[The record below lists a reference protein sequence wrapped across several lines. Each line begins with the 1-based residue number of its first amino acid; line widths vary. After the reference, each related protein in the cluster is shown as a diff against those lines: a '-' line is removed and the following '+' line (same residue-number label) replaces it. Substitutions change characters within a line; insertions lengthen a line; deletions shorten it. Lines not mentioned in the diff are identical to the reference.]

1 MRFSA
6 SQNNIGNNYKLGVLI
21 MKLTIALIFAL
32 LLTSTFAHAAGDAAR
47 GNELS
52 VECID
57 CHGEDGMGDDEY
69 PQIAGRDESYLFEQ
83 LMAFKTGKRP
93 NRAEM
98 MLWSIEDL
106 DEQDL
111 ADLAAYYASLAS
123 E

>member
-1 MRFSA
+1 
-6 SQNNIGNNYKLGVLI
+6 
-21 MKLTIALIFAL
+21 MKLTFALLFAL
-32 LLTSTFAHAAGDAAR
+32 LLAPATAQAAGDADR
-47 GNELS
+47 GSELRI
-52 VECID
+52 ECID

-69 PQIAGRDESYLFEQ
+69 PKIAGLDEDYIFEQ

-111 ADLAAYYASLAS
+111 ADLAAYYASLNGD
-123 E
+123 

>member
-1 MRFSA
+1 
-6 SQNNIGNNYKLGVLI
+6 
-21 MKLTIALIFAL
+21 MKLTFALLFAL
-32 LLTSTFAHAAGDAAR
+32 LLTTTIVHAAGDAAR
-47 GNELS
+47 GSELR

-69 PQIAGRDESYLFEQ
+69 PPIAGRDESYLFEQ

-111 ADLAAYYASLAS
+111 ADLAAYYASLKA

>member
-1 MRFSA
+1 M
-6 SQNNIGNNYKLGVLI
+6 KLTLI
-21 MKLTIALIFAL
+21 MKLTVALLFAL
-32 LLTSTFAHAAGDAAR
+32 LLTTITAHAAGDAAR
-47 GNELS
+47 GNELR

-69 PQIAGRDESYLFEQ
+69 PKIAGLEEDYIYEQ

-98 MLWSIEDL
+98 MLWTIEDL
-106 DEQDL
+106 EEQDL
-111 ADLAAYYASLAS
+111 ADLAAYYASRKA

>member
-1 MRFSA
+1 MF
-6 SQNNIGNNYKLGVLI
+6 VLL
-21 MKLTIALIFAL
+21 MAAT
-32 LLTSTFAHAAGDAAR
+32 TAHASGDPAR
-47 GNELS
+47 GSELRH
-52 VECID
+52 ECID

-69 PQIAGRDESYLFEQ
+69 PKIAGLDEGYIFEQ

-106 DEQDL
+106 DEQEL
-111 ADLAAYYASLAS
+111 ADLAAYYASLK